1 MLGWCFNVPM
11 MHQLAEGYSLFHPLT
26 KAVDVFFAKYTINM
40 TRLQVESVM
49 VHPEAEVMRN
59 GQPLVIAFTAMIRAR
74 EGWII
79 MFSLNDEGG
88 DLWDWI
94 PWLYLM
100 PLCIKNNT
108 HLPTITDKY
117 MYMRE
122 RGEFI

>member
-1 MLGWCFNVPM
+1 
-11 MHQLAEGYSLFHPLT
+11 
-26 KAVDVFFAKYTINM
+26 
-40 TRLQVESVM
+40 
-49 VHPEAEVMRN
+49 MRN

-100 PLCIKNNT
+100 PLCINRLT
-108 HLPTITDKY
+108 AMVAYLRPL
-117 MYMRE
+117 
-122 RGEFI
+122 FF